1 MSVPNQTPYNIYTA
15 NGLTT
20 VFAYQFYIISASDL
34 EVSINGSVVTSAYT
48 VSGVGNKDGG
58 DITFL
63 TPPANGAVVMLERV
77 VPTYRLTDYQDN
89 GDLLADTINKD
100 FDRIWMAIQRAFVD
114 LGLALTRPL
123 FGGPFNA
130 RGYRIENLDSPV
142 NDQDAATKK
151 YVVDNVLSNLVK
163 TLRVPESSIMPLP
176 AIESRKNKIVAMD
189 NNGDPL
195 MVLPESGSAA
205 DVMIELAKPTGAYL
219 SGYNEETVG
228 DVLDRIDADAS
239 VKNNPLG
246 LLLQTGGLIQF
257 GIDSLNEGA
266 GNTNYVRYLKVLLH
280 SSFNYGGPGFYAFD
294 QASFQ
299 IEGDQSFY
307 ATGTYTSM
315 RNLAMDAY
323 PAKYA
328 PAGRG
333 LYWSAATG
341 TEQCGGDPKL
351 PWDKCNFYYL
361 KKPGAGSFTVTAGG
375 VETIVSCDGDLD
387 LGVVQLSRDATNA
400 SSVTVTGITG
410 EVIIFGA
417 DFIYSPNARGI
428 RTATIARGGRKLS
441 EFVTQDATFVVKWK
455 SALNPKLVV
464 VNAGTNDLG
473 QGRTLAQFSADMDT
487 YLSQV
492 VPSGSAVLI
501 VEPTETSKTND
512 SAYAGVVE
520 QYRVYRRDYAIANG
534 YYYLDDRLTLGSY
547 SVATSKGWMN
557 DETHPNVTGNKLRA
571 SAMACLMG
579 ANTVV
584 PAEFKYAP
592 RIINTGSMGKITTD
606 FPPVASGAGVNNSK
620 TLWSFGIVGGY
631 NAAIVNVTAFLRT
644 RTTQKYSRIRAV
656 VLISNGTAN
665 DNWATGARIL
675 SHEWDNWDAET
686 TSTPSIT
693 AAINANNLVEISI
706 AATGDYGF
714 YCSAKA
720 TMDLIEAPK
729 NHAQSL
735 WLASSTESLLFNFT
749 VTS

>member
-1 MSVPNQTPYNIYTA
+1 MAEVPLPTPTQAPVPSTDIRNA
-15 NGLTT
+15 
-20 VFAYQFYIISASDL
+20 VFAGAKLDEEVTGSGEFYTDRLGIKRLTNTGRNNQFNAAQQERADQFQQFLLSSGYVFLGDYEDGPFQFSARNQYIRYNDQ
-34 EVSINGSVVTSAYT
+34 Y
-48 VSGVGNKDGG
+48 
-58 DITFL
+58 
-63 TPPANGAVVMLERV
+63 
-77 VPTYRLTDYQDN
+77 YRLNATTDVGFTTTGTDATSFAN
-89 GDLLADTINKD
+89 DVTHFVLMDGD
-100 FDRIWMAIQRAFVD
+100 
-114 LGLALTRPL
+114 
-123 FGGPFNA
+123 
-130 RGYRIENLDSPV
+130 
-142 NDQDAATKK
+142 
-151 YVVDNVLSNLVK
+151 
-163 TLRVPESSIMPLP
+163 TLRQNL
-176 AIESRKNKIVAMD
+176 
-189 NNGDPL
+189 
-195 MVLPESGSAA
+195 GSDEGA
-205 DVMIELAKPTGAYL
+205 DLVGWKG
-219 SGYNEETVG
+219 STVG
-228 DVLDRIDADAS
+228 EVLDRIDIDAS
-239 VKNNPLG
+239 VKNNPLA

-257 GIDSLNEGA
+257 GIDSLCEGA
-266 GNTNYVRYLKVLLH
+266 GNTNFIRYLKILLH
-280 SSFNYGGPGFYAFD
+280 SSFNYGGPGFYVFD

-307 ATGTYTSM
+307 ATGSYTSM

-361 KKPGAGSFTVTAGG
+361 KKPGAGGFTVTAGG

-410 EVIIFGA
+410 EVVIFGA

-428 RTATIARGGRKLS
+428 RTATISRGGRKLS
-441 EFVTQDATFVVKWK
+441 EFVTQDAAFVAKWK
-455 SALNPKLVV
+455 LALNPKLVV

-501 VEPTETSKTND
+501 VEPTETSKTSD
-512 SAYAGVVE
+512 PAYASIVE
-520 QYRVYRRDYAIANG
+520 EFRVYRRDYAIANG

-592 RIINTGSMGKITTD
+592 RIINTGSMGKITAD

-620 TLWSFGIVGGY
+620 TLWTFGIVGGY

-656 VLISNGTAN
+656 VLISNGTAS

-706 AATGDYGF
+706 AAAGNYGF

>member
-1 MSVPNQTPYNIYTA
+1 
-15 NGLTT
+15 
-20 VFAYQFYIISASDL
+20 
-34 EVSINGSVVTSAYT
+34 
-48 VSGVGNKDGG
+48 
-58 DITFL
+58 
-63 TPPANGAVVMLERV
+63 
-77 VPTYRLTDYQDN
+77 
-89 GDLLADTINKD
+89 
-100 FDRIWMAIQRAFVD
+100 
-114 LGLALTRPL
+114 
-123 FGGPFNA
+123 
-130 RGYRIENLDSPV
+130 
-142 NDQDAATKK
+142 
-151 YVVDNVLSNLVK
+151 
-163 TLRVPESSIMPLP
+163 
-176 AIESRKNKIVAMD
+176 
-189 NNGDPL
+189 
-195 MVLPESGSAA
+195 
-205 DVMIELAKPTGAYL
+205 
-219 SGYNEETVG
+219 
-228 DVLDRIDADAS
+228 
-239 VKNNPLG
+239 
-246 LLLQTGGLIQF
+246 
-257 GIDSLNEGA
+257 
-266 GNTNYVRYLKVLLH
+266 
-280 SSFNYGGPGFYAFD
+280 
-294 QASFQ
+294 
-299 IEGDQSFY
+299 
-307 ATGTYTSM
+307 
-315 RNLAMDAY
+315 
-323 PAKYA
+323 
-328 PAGRG
+328 
-333 LYWSAATG
+333 
-341 TEQCGGDPKL
+341 
-351 PWDKCNFYYL
+351 
-361 KKPGAGSFTVTAGG
+361 
-375 VETIVSCDGDLD
+375 

-410 EVIIFGA
+410 EVVIFGA

-428 RTATIARGGRKLS
+428 RTATISRGGRKLS
-441 EFVTQDATFVVKWK
+441 EFVTQDAAFVAKWK
-455 SALNPKLVV
+455 LALNPKLVV

-501 VEPTETSKTND
+501 VEPTETSKTSD
-512 SAYAGVVE
+512 PAYASIVE
-520 QYRVYRRDYAIANG
+520 EFRVYRRDYAIANG

-620 TLWSFGIVGGY
+620 TLWTFGIVGGY

-656 VLISNGTAN
+656 VLISNGTAS

-706 AATGDYGF
+706 AAAGNYGF